1 MNARG
6 NKAGHWLLGYPGL
19 MLVLFFLG
27 PFCIMLAVSFFES
40 QNATLQATF
49 DLSSY
54 VRLFSPLY
62 LDVLLF
68 SIYLGVLV
76 ALISVAIGFPFTYLL
91 SRLRLRAQTMWLV
104 FMLSVLSLSEVIIA
118 FCWSTLLS
126 RTAGISN
133 LFVWLGL
140 LDHPVSYTPGL
151 MAELL
156 GFCYLTFPYTV
167 LMLYPP
173 ISRVDKEL
181 MEAAQTM
188 GASPQRAFFSVLVPT
203 LRKPIV
209 AAAILVFVFTL
220 GVYLIPQILGEPAN
234 WTLSVHITDQA
245 IYQSNLP
252 FAAAMAV
259 LLLVTSLVLIALT
272 FLLGGRDRVGET
284 EVTAS
289 EQQQQGSPA

>member
-1 MNARG
+1 
-6 NKAGHWLLGYPGL
+6 
-19 MLVLFFLG
+19 V
-27 PFCIMLAVSFFES
+27 
-40 QNATLQATF
+40 
-49 DLSSY
+49 
-54 VRLFSPLY
+54 FSLLY

-272 FLLGGRDRVGET
+272 FLLGGRDRVGEI
-284 EVTAS
+284 EAS
-289 EQQQQGSPA
+289 APEQRQQGSPT